1 MNSWATTSGR
11 NFRGDFMYDTYTPE
25 EFARCYSLRGYGR
38 KKDALAWMQVQC
50 MEAANE
56 TDFERCFHDLNHE
69 QITARGRKWIAMRID
84 GTNQSEPQYM
94 GNSRGKSYNAQMMQ
108 AQREIDATERWVKK
122 RMEVESDV

>member
-1 MNSWATTSGR
+1 MVNKPMN
-11 NFRGDFMYDTYTPE
+11 DTYTPE

-38 KKDALAWMQVQC
+38 KKDALAWMQSQG
-50 MEAANE
+50 MEEATEA
-56 TDFERCFHDLNHE
+56 DFERCFHDLNQE

-84 GTNQSEPQYM
+84 GTNQSAPQNM

-122 RMEVESDV
+122 RMEAESDV

>member
-1 MNSWATTSGR
+1 MRAD
-11 NFRGDFMYDTYTPE
+11 RGDCVQVGGGAAVNYTYTPE

-38 KKDALAWMQVQC
+38 KKDALAWMQSQG
-50 MEAANE
+50 MEEATDA
-56 TDFERCFHDLNHE
+56 DFERCFHDLNQE

-84 GTNQSEPQYM
+84 GTNQSAPQNM

-122 RMEVESDV
+122 INDDSDV

>member
-1 MNSWATTSGR
+1 MVNEPMN
-11 NFRGDFMYDTYTPE
+11 DTYTPD

-38 KKDALAWMQVQC
+38 KKDALAWMQTQG
-50 MEAANE
+50 MEEASDA
-56 TDFERCFHDLNHE
+56 DFERCFHDLNQE

-84 GTNQSEPQYM
+84 GTNQSAPQNM

-122 RMEVESDV
+122 MKEAESDV

>member
-1 MNSWATTSGR
+1 MN
-11 NFRGDFMYDTYTPE
+11 DTYTLE

-56 TDFERCFHDLNHE
+56 TDFERCFHDLNQE

-84 GTNQSEPQYM
+84 GTNQSAPQHM

-108 AQREIDATERWVKK
+108 AQREIDALGRWV
-122 RMEVESDV
+122 RMRKEREADV